1 MYNRRITDIEI
12 NTKNAM
18 KKIVLTLI
26 LAWLTWTGTAQGFVR
41 IDTVYTPYFD
51 FDYESWLADS
61 THPLLTVQGSL
72 VLPPLLGHTTPLAV
86 YGDRMEYNYIED
98 GADVYGIAVWAIPY
112 PLGPA
117 YDPIVG
123 VDWDTTRFAPLIPD
137 EYLYLYEAEL
147 DTLIELAKVR
157 LDIQDSASIKGKEWF
172 PGQWANPSLYCNDHH
187 YRRGEHFYRWDVMF
201 DKPIHVVDSFYVGHS
216 CYGWHA
222 VPVVL
227 DEPPPLYCYMYWFIY
242 STDGESRQYYMYDST
257 CYMPTRNCKIRL
269 RHCPYGDTYDSIAGS
284 RVGLR
289 MEEWGNYPT
298 HEFFGV
304 APILRTFDTIW
315 TVDTPACTPVH
326 DLGILSR
333 FGDTITL
340 RWSHDGSHDEWQL
353 SYGPQGMHPD
363 NGTFVTCHNNRWRF
377 KDTLNV
383 PMVAYVRTVCRELD
397 TLRYSDWCEPVEW
410 LVQGNGID
418 PANPLAEFIT
428 VMPNPAT
435 DMVSVSSEFPLY
447 GIEVYSSTGTKLL
460 NLDAEGLSASFSVQD
475 WSKGVYLVVVRTSRG
490 ILSKKL
496 VVE

>member
-1 MYNRRITDIEI
+1 MR
-12 NTKNAM
+12 
-18 KKIVLTLI
+18 KIVLTLI

-269 RHCPYGDTYDSIAGS
+269 RHCPYEDTYDSIAGS

-353 SYGPQGMHPD
+353 SYGPQGIHPD
-363 NGTFVTCHNNRWRF
+363 TQRPHGGIRPHRLSRTGHPPLQR
-377 KDTLNV
+377 L
-383 PMVAYVRTVCRELD
+383 VRTRGMAGPGKWHRPRKSPCRVYHSYAQPRHRHGVCIL
-397 TLRYSDWCEPVEW
+397 
-410 LVQGNGID
+410 GI
-418 PANPLAEFIT
+418 P
-428 VMPNPAT
+428 
-435 DMVSVSSEFPLY
+435 
-447 GIEVYSSTGTKLL
+447 
-460 NLDAEGLSASFSVQD
+460 
-475 WSKGVYLVVVRTSRG
+475 VVRD
-490 ILSKKL
+490 
-496 VVE
+496 